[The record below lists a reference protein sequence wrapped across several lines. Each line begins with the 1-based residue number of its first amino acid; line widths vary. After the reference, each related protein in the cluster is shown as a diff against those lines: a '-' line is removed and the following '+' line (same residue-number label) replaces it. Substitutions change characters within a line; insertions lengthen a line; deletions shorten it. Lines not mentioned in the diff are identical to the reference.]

1 MGVGNQS
8 PHASFL
14 DRFAIKQQQAFG
26 MSDDDL
32 PDGVLA
38 YREYEIAAP
47 DGGTASIAFT
57 LGRADADT
65 GTADFARQAEARAHG
80 LVSVLHYPGAPRH
93 PAIWLQ
99 TEAGLGI
106 SVADEDGDLSD
117 DLRQIVARCLAMFFN
132 DIAAIAPELAAIP
145 LKADGRGDRAL
156 N

>member
-1 MGVGNQS
+1 
-8 PHASFL
+8 
-14 DRFAIKQQQAFG
+14 
-26 MSDDDL
+26 MSNDDL

-47 DGGTASIAFT
+47 GGGTASIAFT

-65 GTADFARQAEARAHG
+65 AAADFARNAEARAHG
-80 LVSVLHYPGAPRH
+80 LVSVLYYPGAPQH

-117 DLRQIVARCLAMFFN
+117 DLRQVVARCLAMFFN
-132 DIAAIAPELAAIP
+132 DIAAIGCIRASKTSRASAPGASRTSA
-145 LKADGRGDRAL
+145 
-156 N
+156 